1 MFFNVPVMI
10 SSITQICAKPSSF
23 STSRVP
29 SQTAHSVAAK
39 LEPENKR
46 NRVTKP
52 ITFFTAGTSC
62 DADYVVNCH
71 ATFLSLRPASR
82 QKGFSLKHARFKF
95 IAIGSLGQQEEISIC
110 VRTSSN
116 RYYITVEL
124 LVLLVLFFRSAEI

>member
-10 SSITQICAKPSSF
+10 ASITKICAEPSSF

-29 SQTAHSVAAK
+29 RQTAHSVAAK
-39 LEPENKR
+39 LEPENKS

-62 DADYVVNCH
+62 DADYVVICH
-71 ATFLSLRPASR
+71 ATFLSSRPASR
-82 QKGFSLKHARFKF
+82 KRGFSLKHARCKS
-95 IAIGSLGQQEEISIC
+95 IEIGSLGQHEEISMC
-110 VRTSSN
+110 LRTSSR

-124 LVLLVLFFRSAEI
+124 FVLLILFFRNAEI